1 MSRRAGRSRTTLR
14 DGTRVLLRP
23 IGSGDRDRLRE
34 GLRRLSPRS
43 RYFRFHTAVDELSE
57 DQLTYLTEVDG
68 RDHVAWIALDE
79 AHPEVPG
86 VGVARYIRLVDEPE
100 IAEAAITVADE
111 YQGRGAGTLLLGLL
125 AGSARSNGIEVFRNY
140 VLAENTPMLEVFD
153 RLGAD
158 RELEAPGLYR
168 VDLRLPTGDETVP
181 ESPAGRAFLAAAR
194 GDLVMGRWLP
204 PIWFPR
210 RHAVATEEDG
220 DGDGEDAEA
229 TRAELDSWLR
239 DRDQRDVRPPGD

>member
-1 MSRRAGRSRTTLR
+1 MPDRTGPTRTTLR

-23 IGSGDRDRLRE
+23 IEPGDRERLTE

-43 RYFRFHTAVDELSE
+43 RYLRFHTSVDHLSE
-57 DQLTYLTEVDG
+57 THIRYLTEVDG

-79 AHPEVPG
+79 DHPEIPG
-86 VGVARYIRLVDEPE
+86 IGVARYVRLSDEPE
-100 IAEAAITVADE
+100 VAEAAVTVADE

-125 AGSARSNGIEVFRNY
+125 AGSARTNGIEVFRNY
-140 VLAENTPMLEVFD
+140 VLTENTPMLEVFD
-153 RLGAD
+153 RLGAE

-194 GDLVMGRWLP
+194 GEVAMG
-204 PIWFPR
+204 
-210 RHAVATEEDG
+210 
-220 DGDGEDAEA
+220 DAQ
-229 TRAELDSWLR
+229 RELDAWLR
-239 DRDQRDVRPPGD
+239 DREQRDVGPRSD